1 MTLSTQYLN
10 GYQVTLCADV
20 GGDPK
25 APTVVFLHGGGQTR
39 HSWSKAARSLVDQGF
54 HCLALDLRGH
64 GESEWS
70 GNGDY
75 STNVFIADLKAVVAT
90 LHQPPVLVGASLGG
104 ATSLLAVGES
114 NQPLAKALVL
124 VDVVPRMDPEGIR
137 HIRDFM
143 RGTPQGFATLD
154 DAADAVAAYI
164 PGRPRPSSPQGL
176 LKNLRLKDDGRY
188 YWHWDPQFQNDNSR
202 TSMGELF
209 TRMEN
214 AARCVHIP
222 TLLVRGKQSDV
233 VSLEGAQQ
241 LLELIPHA
249 QYVDVEGA
257 GHMVAGDRNDVFNQ
271 AIEGFL
277 RDL

>member
-1 MTLSTQYLN
+1 M
-10 GYQVTLCADV
+10 
-20 GGDPK
+20 
-25 APTVVFLHGGGQTR
+25 AP
-39 HSWSKAARSLVDQGF
+39 A
-54 HCLALDLRGH
+54 
-64 GESEWS
+64 
-70 GNGDY
+70 
-75 STNVFIADLKAVVAT
+75 
-90 LHQPPVLVGASLGG
+90 
-104 ATSLLAVGES
+104 
-114 NQPLAKALVL
+114 
-124 VDVVPRMDPEGIR
+124 GIR
-137 HIRDFM
+137 HIRDFLH
-143 RGTPQGFATLD
+143 GNPQGFATLE

-202 TSMGELF
+202 TPMGELF

-214 AARCVHIP
+214 AARRVHIP
-222 TLLVRGKQSDV
+222 TLLVRGKQSEV
-233 VSLEGAQQ
+233 VSQEGAQQ

-277 RDL
+277 RDIYS